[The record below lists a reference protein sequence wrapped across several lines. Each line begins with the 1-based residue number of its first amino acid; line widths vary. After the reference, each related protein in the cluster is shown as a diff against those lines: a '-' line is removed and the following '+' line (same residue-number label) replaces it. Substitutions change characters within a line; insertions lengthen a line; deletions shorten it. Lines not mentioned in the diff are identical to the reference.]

1 MAMSAGKSTL
11 LNALIGKKINRTQN
25 EACTA
30 KVHYIKSN
38 DAVEYAKSQTKNVQN
53 DFKKKFDE
61 LNEVLKKKLQELK
74 DYTKDSEDIEAKIK
88 ESQRKLKWLEDIQVK
103 TRAILDI

>member
-1 MAMSAGKSTL
+1 M
-11 LNALIGKKINRTQN
+11 
-25 EACTA
+25 
-30 KVHYIKSN
+30 
-38 DAVEYAKSQTKNVQN
+38 QN

>member
-1 MAMSAGKSTL
+1 MAQRFFAPVQEGLFEYS
-11 LNALIGKKINRTQN
+11 NA
-25 EACTA
+25 
-30 KVHYIKSN
+30 
-38 DAVEYAKSQTKNVQN
+38 AVEYAKSQTKNVQN

-74 DYTKDSEDIEAKIK
+74 DYTKDSKDVEAKIK

-103 TRAILDI
+103 TKAILDI